1 MDEEKNEVTVVNDV
15 NEAENVLPEG
25 ASSSDKMKLITNVTV
40 AVIFSIAAVICVIIG
55 VKGLAA
61 FKQKKYEIT
70 ISGYSKQQIVSDLAV
85 WSGFYTVSAPTI
97 REGYVSLDE
106 ARVQITD
113 YMVGK
118 GVAKDILEFSSIAI
132 DENYYWED
140 NVYTLGGYTLKQ
152 SVTIS
157 SDNID
162 LVTDISRNATELLSQ
177 GIQFESRQP
186 EYQYTKLEDLK
197 INMLADAA
205 ADARMRA
212 GVLAENAGGGVGDLT
227 SAKLSSIKITPLY
240 SISADV
246 DSWGY
251 YGYVDQ
257 DVASVEKEV
266 TVTVQCKFEVAN

>member
-1 MDEEKNEVTVVNDV
+1 MEEEKKI
-15 NEAENVLPEG
+15 NEAG
-25 ASSSDKMKLITNVTV
+25 KDRASSTDKMKLITYISV
-40 AVIFSIAAVICVIIG
+40 AVIIGIAMIVCVIIG

-61 FKQKKYEIT
+61 FKQKKYEVT

-85 WSGFYTVSAPTI
+85 WSGFYTVSAETI
-97 REGYVSLDE
+97 KEGYVILDD
-106 ARVQITD
+106 AREQITEYLVD
-113 YMVGK
+113 K
-118 GVAKDILEFSSIAI
+118 GVSKDILEFSSIAI
-132 DENYYWED
+132 DEDHYWE
-140 NVYTLGGYTLKQ
+140 NGSYILRGYTLKQ

-157 SDNID
+157 SSNIE
-162 LVTDISRNATELLSQ
+162 LVTDISRNATELLSR

-197 INMLADAA
+197 VSMLADAA
-205 ADARMRA
+205 KDARMRA
-212 GVLAENAGGGVGDLT
+212 EVLAQNAGGGIGNLT
-227 SAKLSSIKITPLY
+227 SAKLSSIQITPLY

-266 TVTVQCKFEVAN
+266 TVTVKCTFEVAD